1 MPRRRVKHTLT
12 FEERLAEEALR
23 LNEEAEKLP
32 LGSKARDLIL
42 RRARHAETASRI
54 GDWLRS
60 PAPAELSQFRARVTR
75 RSVIPTE

>member
-1 MPRRRVKHTLT
+1 MTQVRRRVKHTLP
-12 FEERLAEEALR
+12 FEERLAEEARR

-42 RRARHAETASRI
+42 RRARQAETASRT
-54 GDWLRS
+54 GEWLRS
-60 PAPAELSQFRARVTR
+60 PAPAPAER